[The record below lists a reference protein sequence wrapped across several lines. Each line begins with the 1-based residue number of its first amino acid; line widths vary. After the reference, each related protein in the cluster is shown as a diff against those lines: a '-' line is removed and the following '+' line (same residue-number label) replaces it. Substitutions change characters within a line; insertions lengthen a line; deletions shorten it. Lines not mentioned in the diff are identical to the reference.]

1 MGSTGP
7 DTGPIERDIERARA
21 DMAATLYVLGDRLAP
36 KKLVARLKENVRVK
50 IAQKVEDLKERVS
63 PPRLVRRAAASL
75 QSSDDTQGARRAEG
89 RAPSLSSPARPTGE
103 LPRGTVGSG

>member
-1 MGSTGP
+1 MGTTGP
-7 DTGPIERDIERARA
+7 DMGPIERDIGRARA

-63 PPRLVRRAAASL
+63 PPRLLRRVAGSL
-75 QSSDDTQGARRAEG
+75 GSGQGRSSGG
-89 RAPSLSSPARPTGE
+89 RGPTLGSPAHARGE
-103 LPRGTVGSG
+103 LPRGAQRADD